1 MTVFPEYKIFCLII
15 LSSGKCS
22 AATAD
27 IVFVLDSSTSVSER
41 NFKKMLNFVKD
52 FLRDATISPKYVR
65 VGVLVYSTSVYIQ
78 FHLNEYKTKE
88 DVFAAI
94 DRIQYTYGS
103 TNTAGAL
110 KVMRNTM
117 FSVENGDRDNVR
129 NIAVVVTDGVS
140 NINSH
145 QTLMEA
151 EKAKKADIHIYA
163 IGVGLSETDELEQI
177 ASSPTQENKFAVQD
191 FDELHGLRAKVFK
204 EFCPGREAIF

>member
-1 MTVFPEYKIFCLII
+1 MLCYIISLLLII
-15 LSSGKCS
+15 PLGKCS

-65 VGVLVYSTSVYIQ
+65 VGVVVYSTSVYIQ
-78 FHLNEYKTKE
+78 FHLNEYKKKE
-88 DVFAAI
+88 DVFSAI

-117 FSVENGDRDNVR
+117 FTKQNGDRDNVR

-140 NINSH
+140 NINSR
-145 QTLMEA
+145 QTVMEA
-151 EKAKKADIHIYA
+151 EKAKIADIHIYA
-163 IGVGLSETDELEQI
+163 IGVGLSETEELEQI
-177 ASSPTQENKFAVQD
+177 ASAPAEENKFAVQD